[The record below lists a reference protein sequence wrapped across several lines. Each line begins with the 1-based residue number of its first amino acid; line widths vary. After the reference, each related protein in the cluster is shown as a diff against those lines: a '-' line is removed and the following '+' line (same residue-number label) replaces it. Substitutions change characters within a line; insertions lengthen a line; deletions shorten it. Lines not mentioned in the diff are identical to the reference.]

1 MATPQSFKTRIR
13 RAPSLH
19 TMKDRISLAQ
29 KFAMFSDHWAP
40 RTVAMLNDYDIMIV
54 KLLGQY
60 SWHRHADTDE
70 LFLVL
75 KGELEIEL
83 RDRSVTLGPGD
94 LFVVPRG
101 EEHRPH
107 ARREVE
113 LLLVEPSGTPNS
125 GDPET
130 AAPRQFV

>member
-1 MATPQSFKTRIR
+1 MR
-13 RAPSLH
+13 RALSLH
-19 TMKDRISLAQ
+19 EMKNKISLTQ
-29 KFAMFSDHWAP
+29 KFALFSDHWAP
-40 RTVAMLNDYDIMIV
+40 RTVATLNDYDIMIV

-60 SWHRHADTDE
+60 TWHRHADTDE
-70 LFLVL
+70 LFFVL

-107 ARREVE
+107 ARLEVE
-113 LLLVEPSGTPNS
+113 LLLIEPSGTPNS

-130 AAPRQFV
+130 AAPRQWV

>member
-1 MATPQSFKTRIR
+1 
-13 RAPSLH
+13 
-19 TMKDRISLAQ
+19 MKDRISLAQ

-40 RTVAMLNDYDIMIV
+40 RTVATLNDYDIMVV

-60 SWHRHADTDE
+60 NWHRHADTDE

-107 ARREVE
+107 ARGEVE
-113 LLLVEPSGTPNS
+113 LLLIEPSGTPNS

>member
-1 MATPQSFKTRIR
+1 MAAAQSFKTCVT
-13 RAPSLH
+13 RALILRK
-19 TMKDRISLAQ
+19 MKDKISLTRKLAT
-29 KFAMFSDHWAP
+29 FSDHWAP
-40 RTVAMLNDYDIMIV
+40 RTVATLNDYDIMVV

-60 SWHRHADTDE
+60 TWHRHADTDE

-75 KGELEIEL
+75 QGELEIEM
-83 RDRSVTLGPGD
+83 RDRSVRLRPGD
-94 LFVVPRG
+94 LFVVPKG

-113 LLLVEPSGTPNS
+113 LLLIEPSGTPNS

-130 AAPRQFV
+130 AAPRQCV

>member
-1 MATPQSFKTRIR
+1 MR
-13 RAPSLH
+13 RTLSLH
-19 TMKDRISLAQ
+19 KMKDKISLAQ
-29 KFAMFSDHWAP
+29 KLAMFSDHWAP
-40 RTVAMLNDYDIMIV
+40 RTVATLDDYDIMVV

-60 SWHRHADTDE
+60 TWHRHANTDD
-70 LFLVL
+70 FFFVL

-113 LLLVEPSGTPNS
+113 LLLIEPSGTPNS

-130 AAPRQFV
+130 AAPRQWV

>member
-1 MATPQSFKTRIR
+1 MK
-13 RAPSLH
+13 RAVSLH
-19 TMKDRISLAQ
+19 QMKNKISLAQ
-29 KFAMFSDHWAP
+29 KFALFSDHWAP
-40 RTVAMLNDYDIMIV
+40 RTVATLNDYDIMVV

-60 SWHRHADTDE
+60 AWHRHADTDD
-70 LFLVL
+70 FFFVL

-113 LLLVEPSGTPNS
+113 LLLIEPSGTPNS

>member
-1 MATPQSFKTRIR
+1 MATAQSFKTWRR
-13 RAPSLH
+13 RAVSLH
-19 TMKDRISLAQ
+19 KMKNKISLAQ
-29 KFAMFSDHWAP
+29 KLALFSDHWAP
-40 RTVAMLNDYDIMIV
+40 RTVATLNDYDIMIV

-60 SWHRHADTDE
+60 TWHRHADTDE

-75 KGELEIEL
+75 RGELEIEL

-107 ARREVE
+107 ARHEVE
-113 LLLVEPSGTPNS
+113 LLLIEPSGTPNS

-130 AAPRQFV
+130 AAPRQWV

>member
-1 MATPQSFKTRIR
+1 MR
-13 RAPSLH
+13 RALSLH
-19 TMKDRISLAQ
+19 KMKNKISLTQ

-40 RTVAMLNDYDIMIV
+40 RTVATLNDYDVMIV

-60 SWHRHADTDE
+60 TWHRHADTDE
-70 LFLVL
+70 LFFVL
-75 KGELEIEL
+75 QGELEKEL

-101 EEHRPH
+101 KEHRPY
-107 ARREVE
+107 ARHEVE
-113 LLLVEPSGTPNS
+113 LLLIEPSGTPNS